1 MSKIKL
7 YRIESKIYVE
17 ERKTENNQF
26 LDDINMLLMDQNI
39 ELTEDVDNPYLNVV
53 LVESGGSEE
62 QFLQIKDNLIS
73 PIILINNGRHNSLAA
88 SLEIKTYIS
97 TKMKYECI
105 LFSGTPDKIAEILT
119 TMNTVFQTKEEL
131 KGTRLGVIGKPSN
144 WLIASDVN
152 YKEVY
157 DRFGIELID
166 IDYDEFKL
174 EIDKKS
180 FPQISEYFELSEK
193 VSSLEELDKVF
204 YIYGA
209 ISRLISKYNLSG
221 FTVRC
226 FDLLD
231 LYKTTSC
238 IALSIFNKQGY
249 TATCEGDIPAMITQ
263 HIVNKISGYSSFQ
276 ANPSYFF
283 YEKGQVLFAHCQAP
297 LNMCS
302 EYELDTHFESDLSLA
317 VSGKFINGKCS
328 VIKLSP
334 DLKTYIAFPGEIVE
348 SPNIKGYCRSQ
359 MKIAFDQ
366 RGFISFFSE
375 HFGNHVIICYGDITN
390 DFVSLMEF
398 INSDYDRKN
407 K

>member
-17 ERKTENNQF
+17 EGKTENNQF

-62 QFLQIKDNLIS
+62 QFLQIKDSLIS

-105 LFSGTPDKIAEILT
+105 LFSGAPDKIAEILT

-166 IDYDEFKL
+166 IDYDEFRL

-193 VSSLEELDKVF
+193 VSSLEELDKAF

-283 YEKGQVLFAHCQAP
+283 YEKGQVLFAHCQVP
-297 LNMCS
+297 LNMCG

-317 VSGKFINGKCS
+317 VAGKFINGKCS